1 MDQPVLKIENLSKTF
16 QDWEH
21 LRFRPIKVL
30 KGISLEVQ
38 KGEIFGFLGPNGAG
52 KTTTIKILMG
62 IIRATSGTARILG
75 HDLVEHSKE
84 VKMRTGFLPENPYF
98 YDYLKVG
105 EFVEFCGS
113 LFGQD
118 RATRRRRT
126 AELLEMVGMT
136 HAADL
141 PLRKCS
147 KGMLQRTGIAQ
158 SLVNDPDFLVW
169 DEPVSGL
176 DPIGR
181 KEIKDLML
189 ELRRRGKTIF
199 FSSHILPDAEALC
212 DRVAIIINGEVSAI
226 GTLPELMKDTVTWVE
241 IVAENL
247 NENFNYKDAV
257 VEKVSEQTIIKIKD
271 SKELDSIIKVI
282 IEKNGKIVSVT
293 PQRENLESYF
303 ARQVKARGRKT
314 DRIFTHPSPVSERA
328 G

>member
-1 MDQPVLKIENLSKTF
+1 MHLPILQIVNLSKTF
-16 QDWEH
+16 HDWEH
-21 LRFRPIKVL
+21 LRFRPIPVL
-30 KGISLEVQ
+30 KSISLEVQ

-52 KTTTIKILMG
+52 KTTTIKTLMG
-62 IIRATSGTARILG
+62 IIRPTSGTARILG
-75 HDLVEHSKE
+75 HDLVEHSQE
-84 VKMRTGFLPENPYF
+84 VKKRTGFLPENPYF

-118 RATRRRRT
+118 RAFRRRRA
-126 AELLEMVGMT
+126 AELLEMVGMS
-136 HAADL
+136 HAANL

-189 ELRRRGKTIF
+189 DLRRRGKTIF

-212 DRVAIIINGEVSAI
+212 DRVAIIINGEVNTI
-226 GTLPELMKDTVTWVE
+226 GTLPELMKDAVSWVE
-241 IVAENL
+241 IVAEDL
-247 NENFNYKDAV
+247 KQGFKYREATVENVAN
-257 VEKVSEQTIIKIKD
+257 QTIFKIKD
-271 SKELDSIIKVI
+271 IKHLDNILKAI
-282 IEKNGKIVSVT
+282 IEKKGRVISVT
-293 PQRENLESYF
+293 PQRENLETYF
-303 ARQVKARGRKT
+303 ARQVKARGRK
-314 DRIFTHPSPVSERA
+314 P

>member
-1 MDQPVLKIENLSKTF
+1 MQQPVLQIDNLSKTF
-16 QDWEH
+16 HDWEH
-21 LRFRPIKVL
+21 LRFRPIPVL

-52 KTTTIKILMG
+52 KTTTIKTLMG
-62 IIRATSGTARILG
+62 IIRPTSGTVRILD
-75 HDLVEHSKE
+75 HDLVEHSQE
-84 VKMRTGFLPENPYF
+84 VKKRTGFLPENPYF

-136 HAADL
+136 HAAGL

-189 ELRRRGKTIF
+189 DLRRRGKTIF

-212 DRVAIIINGEVSAI
+212 DRVAIIINGEVGTI
-226 GTLPELMKDTVTWVE
+226 GTLPELMKDAVSWVE

-247 NENFNYKDAV
+247 KENFKYKEAS
-257 VEKVSEQTIIKIKD
+257 VENVANQYIIKIKD
-271 SKELDSIIKVI
+271 SKELDNILKAI
-282 IEKNGKIVSVT
+282 IEKKGKVISVT
-293 PQRENLESYF
+293 PQRENLETYF
-303 ARQVKARGRKT
+303 ARQVKSRGRKMP
-314 DRIFTHPSPVSERA
+314 DKLVNISPGLERE

>member
-1 MDQPVLKIENLSKTF
+1 MHPPILQIENLSKTF
-16 QDWEH
+16 HDWEH
-21 LRFRPIKVL
+21 LRFRPIRVL
-30 KGISLEVQ
+30 KGISLEVHQ
-38 KGEIFGFLGPNGAG
+38 GEIFGFLGPNGAG
-52 KTTTIKILMG
+52 KTTTIKTLMG
-62 IIRATSGTARILG
+62 IIRPSGGSARIMG
-75 HDLVEHSKE
+75 HDLVEHSRE
-84 VKMRTGFLPENPYF
+84 VKKRTGFLPENPYF

-113 LFGQD
+113 LFGMD
-118 RATRRRRT
+118 RSSRRRRA
-126 AELLEMVGMT
+126 AELLEMVGMS
-136 HAADL
+136 HAANL

-189 ELRRRGKTIF
+189 DLRRQGKTIF

-212 DRVAIIINGEVSAI
+212 DRVAIIINGEVGTI
-226 GTLPELMKDTVTWVE
+226 GTLPELMKDAVSWVE

-247 NENFNYKDAV
+247 KENFKFSGASIEAV
-257 VEKVSEQTIIKIKD
+257 ANQTIIKIKD
-271 SKELDSIIKVI
+271 NKQLDKILKAIIDSKGEII
-282 IEKNGKIVSVT
+282 SVNHH
-293 PQRENLESYF
+293 RENLENYF
-303 ARQVKARGRKT
+303 ARQVKARGRKSVMPAN
-314 DRIFTHPSPVSERA
+314 PSPGSERA